1 MGKPITLQIKGNG
14 GISLGM
20 SPKGTTNYPSL
31 TNKPSINDVE
41 LVDNKT
47 SDDLHLQ
54 NKLIAGDTIELIDN
68 GDNTTTINGMGG
80 GGNSDYEL
88 LTNHPQI
95 NSIVL
100 MGDKSSSDLGLQ
112 DEMVPITEQDIDEIM
127 YGG

>member
-47 SDDLHLQ
+47 S
-54 NKLIAGDTIELIDN
+54 
-68 GDNTTTINGMGG
+68 
-80 GGNSDYEL
+80 
-88 LTNHPQI
+88 
-95 NSIVL
+95 
-100 MGDKSSSDLGLQ
+100 SDLGLQ